1 MDGPVGLTQSASV
14 RAMALQSRDGPHLL
28 HFRYTTRNGTV
39 TGILLRKVFQRQ
51 ANRRVWRD
59 TVLFD
64 GTLGHDAVLPCSAEG
79 RRP

>member
-51 ANRRVWRD
+51 A
-59 TVLFD
+59 T
-64 GTLGHDAVLPCSAEG
+64 AEFG
-79 RRP
+79 ATPSFSMAH